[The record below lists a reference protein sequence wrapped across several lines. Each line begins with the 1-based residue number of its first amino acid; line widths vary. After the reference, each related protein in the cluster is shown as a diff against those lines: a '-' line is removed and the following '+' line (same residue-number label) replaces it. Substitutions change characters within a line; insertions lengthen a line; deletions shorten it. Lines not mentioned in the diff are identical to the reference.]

1 MGFPKKIK
9 KDINLYLEKT
19 LYPRRVELLDKI
31 NEHGTYLPKSILH
44 ADLDRG
50 FLDFVRDDLK
60 VVVDGKIIPVI
71 DILVTLQN
79 WSQFTEKWKFQ
90 DLDKNATPPFIS
102 VVRVPEIKY
111 GTHPSLI
118 YTIPNRRH
126 YYYASVP
133 SFDGNKMNV
142 DVYKIPQPVPVD
154 ITYNVKIVC
163 SRMRELN
170 MLNKNILQKFS
181 SRQAYT
187 QIKGH
192 YIPIIWNNVT
202 DDASVTEIEKRKYYI
217 QSYNFTM
224 MGFLIDE
231 NEFEIKPAISRTLAL
246 IETEQKT
253 KRSKKPKNDLISLS
267 NEKVIIDFPVGVTDY
282 TQTYEYSSDLYMLGS
297 NNISSYQIFV
307 NGLLYGTNLFNS
319 PNSKIQLNTN
329 DVLLIQVVKTNPSEN
344 STFDLISK
352 IV

>member
-1 MGFPKKIK
+1 MGLPKKIK
-9 KDINLYLEKT
+9 KSMPLEPQ
-19 LYPRRVELLDKI
+19 LFGPSRRQELLDKI
-31 NEHGTYLPKSILH
+31 NEHGTFLPKSILH
-44 ADLDRG
+44 EDLDRG
-50 FLDFVRDDLK
+50 FLDFVKKELR
-60 VVVDGKIIPVI
+60 VVVDGKVVPVV
-71 DILVTLQN
+71 DILITTQN
-79 WSQFTEKWKFQ
+79 WAQFTQTWNIN
-90 DLDKNATPPFIS
+90 DLDKNVS
-102 VVRVPEIKY
+102 VPVITTVRNPEVKY
-111 GTHPSLI
+111 GSLPSLQ
-118 YTIPNRRH
+118 YTIPNRRQ
-126 YYYASVP
+126 YFYAMVP
-133 SFDGNKMNV
+133 TWQNGRNGY
-142 DVYKIPQPVPVD
+142 DVYTIPQPVPVD
-154 ITYNVKIVC
+154 IKFSIKIIC
-163 SRMRELN
+163 NRMRELN
-170 MLNKNILQKFS
+170 ALNKVVIEKFS

-187 QIKGH
+187 VIKGH
-192 YIPIIWNNVT
+192 YIPIIM
-202 DDASVTEIEKRKYYI
+202 DDLQDESVTEIEKRKYYI

-253 KRSKKPKNDLISLS
+253 KRLKKPKNDLISLS